1 MKDATN
7 WARQLHDRRGKRVI
21 FLAHCL
27 LNENVRYLGGACQ
40 GGAIREILDQ
50 CLELEIGVVQ
60 LPCPEQHAWGG
71 VLKRR
76 LLSFYGSVGS
86 VRYRVGCALLRVMLW
101 YTRRIYRRL
110 ARETAAQIADY
121 EKCGV
126 TVLGIVGV
134 DASPSCG
141 VFRTLDIEAA
151 LSRIARLEGNA
162 ATALDMNRIV
172 RSTVTPGQGLYIR
185 LLCEELAQRGLRV
198 PLTAHDLIDELDGKS
213 SSVDVRGLLPTS
225 HAG

>member
-1 MKDATN
+1 MHAT
-7 WARQLHDRRGKRVI
+7 
-21 FLAHCL
+21 
-27 LNENVRYLGGACQ
+27 

-60 LPCPEQHAWGG
+60 LQCPEQHAWGG

-86 VRYRVGCALLRVMLW
+86 VRYRVGRALLRVMLW

-121 EKCGV
+121 EQSGV

-141 VFRTLDIEAA
+141 V
-151 LSRIARLEGNA
+151 IAGHNTQLTQRDNGRLTHRKRGQVHCHI
-162 ATALDMNRIV
+162 TA
-172 RSTVTPGQGLYIR
+172 P
-185 LLCEELAQRGLRV
+185 
-198 PLTAHDLIDELDGKS
+198 P
-213 SSVDVRGLLPTS
+213 
-225 HAG
+225 